1 MQRFPAVLKRHCTN
15 TGSHNEKPTCS
26 KQTRRFPQ
34 EPYRIPT
41 SLDAVK
47 QAYDIKRSIDL
58 ARCSQMF
65 DFPEI
70 DRTICHRCTREK
82 ALTSIDRRGIFLNSH
97 DFNAL
102 SCAQERRHSAAT
114 SKDREP
120 PCSALTEE
128 RQLRRDLPL

>member
-1 MQRFPAVLKRHCTN
+1 
-15 TGSHNEKPTCS
+15 
-26 KQTRRFPQ
+26 
-34 EPYRIPT
+34 
-41 SLDAVK
+41 
-47 QAYDIKRSIDL
+47 
-58 ARCSQMF
+58 MF
-65 DFPEI
+65 DFLEI

-82 ALTSIDRRGIFLNSH
+82 ALTSIDRRGIFLDSH

-102 SCAQERRHSAAT
+102 ACAKERRQSAAT